1 MNEYDA
7 DQAEKMEAE
16 IKRLEKENAKL
27 REVIEKLR
35 VLAVGALDDLAPDES

>member
-7 DQAEKMEAE
+7 DQAKKMEAE

-35 VLAVGALDDLAPDES
+35 VLAVWALDDLTPDES